1 MDTPWTVMADTR
13 AQFVPWEDTLVNTD
27 KVPVVVIGTGPIGKE
42 ALLGV
47 INHPDLELV
56 GVGVSSTD
64 KEGKDAG
71 ELCGMAPVGVM
82 ATRDWKSL
90 TALTPRCMAYFADGA
105 MRTAEAVE
113 DIRYALSSGINV
125 VTTSLL
131 GMIYPQAATE
141 DVRGPL
147 EQGCRDGSSTFWGTG
162 IDPGFGTTQFPL
174 ALLSV
179 ADRIDA
185 IRLYELGDISTYP
198 VGWIMHDVYGYGQ
211 PMDFESPLLSSG
223 ILKDWWRGTVE
234 EVAHA
239 VGVTIDELTFDYDVA
254 ETTTGV
260 ETAWGH
266 VDPGTIGAI
275 RFQVN
280 ALVGD
285 RPFVTLEHVDR
296 VDPHAAP
303 HWRSPV
309 EAESISYRV
318 EIDGRPAYRAEVSFD
333 REPGYEP
340 GAAATAMHAVN
351 AIPAVVA
358 AAPGVLGFQDLPPFY
373 GKNAQPAKIR
383 IS

>member
-1 MDTPWTVMADTR
+1 MVDTR
-13 AQFVPWEDTLVNTD
+13 VKFVPWEDTLVKTD

-56 GVGVSSTD
+56 GVGVSSSD

-71 ELCGMAPVGVM
+71 ELCGIAPVGVI

-90 TALTPRCMAYFADGA
+90 KALTPRCMAYFADGA

-113 DIRYALSSGINV
+113 DIRHALSAGINV

-174 ALLSV
+174 ALLAV

-198 VGWIMHDVYGYGQ
+198 VGWVMHDVYGYGQ

-254 ETTTGV
+254 ETKTGV

-373 GKNAQPAKIR
+373 GKNANPAKVR

>member
-1 MDTPWTVMADTR
+1 MK
-13 AQFVPWEDTLVNTD
+13 TD

-56 GVGVSSTD
+56 GVGVSSPD

-71 ELCGMAPVGVM
+71 ELCGIEPVGVI

-90 TALTPRCMAYFADGA
+90 SALRPRCMAYFADGA

-113 DIRYALSSGINV
+113 DIRDALSSGIDV

-131 GMIYPQAATE
+131 GMIYPQTATE
-141 DVRGPL
+141 EVRGPL
-147 EQGCRDGSSTFWGTG
+147 AQGCRDGGSTFWGTG

-254 ETTTGV
+254 ETKTGV

-280 ALVGD
+280 ALAGD

-373 GKNAQPAKIR
+373 GKNAQPAKVR